1 MIGGASGPS
10 EPRPGHA
17 PGGAVYDGRMSAA
30 AARPLHVLIAPDS
43 FKGSLTSVDVARALE
58 AGWLRARPRDEVRL
72 SPLADGGEG
81 TLVAIAAAGGWQWRE
96 ADALDPLGRTIRA
109 RWLAR
114 DDGRAAVVEMAAASG
129 LSRLAP
135 GERDAGR
142 ATSHGTGDLLRSVL
156 DAGIRDIALGIGGS
170 ATTDGAA
177 GLLRALGA
185 RIADDLTSVDLD
197 GLDPRLA
204 GTHLRI
210 ACDVTNPLLG
220 PNGAAATYGPQKG
233 ADADDIALLEARLSR
248 FADRMEAATGRSER
262 DTPGAGA
269 AGGMG
274 FGLLCVADR
283 FASLELRPGVDLVME
298 EAAFDRSLEL
308 ADLVLT
314 GEGRIDIQTAYGKTA
329 LGVAR
334 RAQAAGR
341 PCVAVGGGVT
351 PEGVE
356 AMAAVDAVTVPVV
369 EQPQTVEA
377 AMAAGTAPL
386 ERCGERIARLVS
398 LGAIGG

>member
-1 MIGGASGPS
+1 MELEPDASAGA
-10 EPRPGHA
+10 
-17 PGGAVYDGRMSAA
+17 GR
-30 AARPLHVLIAPDS
+30 RLHVLIAPDS
-43 FKGSLTSVDVARALE
+43 FKGSLTSVEVALALE
-58 AGWLRARPRDEVRL
+58 AGWRRARPGDEVRL
-72 SPLADGGEG
+72 APLADGGEG

-96 ADALDPLGRTIRA
+96 TDALDPLGRPIRA

-135 GERDAGR
+135 YERDPRR

-170 ATTDGAA
+170 ATTDGGA

-185 RIADDLTSVDLD
+185 VISDDLGTIELDDLD
-197 GLDPRLA
+197 ARLA
-204 GTHLRI
+204 ETSLQI

-220 PNGAAATYGPQKG
+220 PTGAAATYGPQKG
-233 ADADDIALLEARLSR
+233 ADDEDVRALDARLAR
-248 FADRMEAATGRSER
+248 FADRIAVVTGRDER
-262 DTPGAGA
+262 QAPGAGA

-274 FGLLCVADR
+274 FGLLSVADR
-283 FASLELRPGVDLVME
+283 FRSLVLRPGVDLVME
-298 EAAFDRSLEL
+298 EADFEGALER
-308 ADLVLT
+308 ADLVIT
-314 GEGRIDIQTAYGKTA
+314 GEGRIDVQTAYGKTA
-329 LGVAR
+329 LGVAL

-356 AMAAVDAVTVPVV
+356 AMAAVDAVAMPVV
-369 EQPQTVEA
+369 EQPQTIEA

-386 ERCGERIARLVS
+386 ERCAERVGRLVS
-398 LGAIGG
+398 LGGLHG